1 MLGRFVCGI
10 LVALLLVGT
19 ALCPAQEPP
28 APPAEPPALP
38 APPATVAKPE
48 ELPDAAPPTEAA
60 PEGQTS
66 PPAAEPALAEDEFA
80 IEADELQY
88 VSGAVYARG
97 HLRIRQKD
105 LEVTGDEGEVDEKGV
120 WAQVSGKVVITSKG
134 LRTTGSR
141 LRVNLDTEQWEITDG
156 ETKLEPESLQN
167 RVAEPIFVRAKTIS
181 SYPDANLLIAEDA
194 AVTSCNYAERE
205 GDQVHY
211 ELTTDECRIHLHDEI
226 VLDHPTLY
234 GLGHRILRYPGK
246 LRLRL
251 DENRSRFI
259 MEVGQNQVE
268 GFYTKLGYPYEAGR
282 SASGLARLNLTT
294 KRGIG
299 FGVDHW
305 FDNGQ
310 SAGEIDVFA
319 EPQQGAWST
328 RVRHRFQFSR
338 ALSTTLNSSL
348 QTNSGYSSGSTES
361 LSADFTIRNDTG
373 GAHTALGFQQY
384 LTSGSGYSS
393 TRFTG
398 NFTHQ
403 QQGPA
408 GIDWTLRSTMQQSK
422 YGSDPAADQEL
433 ELAFEARRHQ
443 PAFDW
448 EIGYTQR
455 YDLDGSRYT
464 GDTQY
469 YVMDEIPSII
479 LRSDTE
485 RLGMKWGFPIET
497 RVEMGQFRQLP
508 EDQVIQRL
516 SMSADVYGQDVQLAK
531 GQDLRTGASFRQSF
545 YSEGSAQYDLRMS
558 AALQSSWGGPWYS
571 QLQWDWSQP
580 AGFSPLRL
588 DYAAKSHDVQFS
600 ASRYVANR
608 SRIELD
614 TGYDVRENAWRDLL
628 LRAEFT
634 PSLHHRFEIQTAY
647 DIEYATFRP
656 LEVRWQFVKQHRLDL
671 ELSASYDIDRSELS
685 RVVVDSDLL
694 VSPKWRVESLV
705 GYNGALQ
712 DFDFLETR
720 ITRDLHCW
728 IGSLAYSLSQK
739 EVRLN
744 FGLKALGGGDWEYG
758 LGGQGQWLTPRG
770 GQYY

>member
-1 MLGRFVCGI
+1 MLGRLVCGI
-10 LVALLLVGT
+10 LVALLVAGT
-19 ALCPAQEPP
+19 SVCPAQEPAGTP
-28 APPAEPPALP
+28 AEGPTLPGPPAVIAR
-38 APPATVAKPE
+38 PE
-48 ELPDAAPPTEAA
+48 EAPTATPPGEAA
-60 PEGQTS
+60 PEGK
-66 PPAAEPALAEDEFA
+66 PPPSATEPALAEDEYT
-80 IEADELQY
+80 IEADESQG

-97 HLRIRQKD
+97 HVRIRLKD
-105 LEVTGDEGEVDEKGV
+105 LEVTGDEAEVDEERV
-120 WAQVSGKVVITSKG
+120 WAQVSGNVVIISKG

-156 ETKLEPESLQN
+156 ETKLEPESLEN
-167 RVAEPIFVRAKTIS
+167 RVAEPIFVRAKRLS

-205 GDQVHY
+205 GDEVHY
-211 ELTTDECRIHLHDEI
+211 EMTTDECRVHLHEDI
-226 VLDHPTLY
+226 VLDHPTVY
-234 GLGHRILRYPGK
+234 GLGRRIFRYPGK

-251 DENRSRFI
+251 DENRSRLI

-268 GFYTKLGYPYEAGR
+268 GFYAKFGYPYDAGR

-294 KRGIG
+294 MRGVG

-328 RVRHRFQFSR
+328 RVRHRFQINR

-348 QTNSGYSSGSTES
+348 QSNSGYSSGSTQS
-361 LSADFTIRNDTG
+361 LSSDFAVRNDTG
-373 GAHTALGFQQY
+373 AAHTTLGFQHY

-422 YGSDPAADQEL
+422 YGTDPAADQEL
-433 ELAFEARRHQ
+433 ELDFAARRRQ

-448 EIGYTQR
+448 EIGYKQR

-464 GDTQY
+464 RDTQY
-469 YVMDEIPSII
+469 YTMDEIPSII

-485 RLGMKWGFPIET
+485 RLGLKWGFPIET
-497 RVEMGQFRQLP
+497 RVEMGQFRQQP
-508 EDQVIQRL
+508 EDQLIQRL
-516 SMSADVYGQDVQLAK
+516 SLDADIYGQNVQLAK

-545 YSEGSAQYDLRMS
+545 YSDGSAQYDLRMS

-600 ASRYVANR
+600 FSRYVANR
-608 SRIELD
+608 SRIEFD
-614 TGYDVRENAWRDLL
+614 TGYDVRQSTWRDLL

-634 PSLHHRFEIQTAY
+634 PNLHNRFEIQTAY
-647 DIEYATFRP
+647 DIEYSTFRP
-656 LEVRWQFVKQHRLDL
+656 LEVRWQFVKQHHLDL
-671 ELSASYDIDRSELS
+671 ELSASYDIERSELS
-685 RVVVDSDLL
+685 RVVVDSDWL

-712 DFDFLETR
+712 ELDFMEAR
-720 ITRDLHCW
+720 VTRDLHCW

-758 LGGQGQWLTPRG
+758 LGNQGQWLSPRS